1 MKKTILAGLS
11 VLTLSTSAVPA
22 LAHDYSSV
30 SKADQTTINKQ
41 YVDPQDNREYQAAV
55 EELNQMFEKHRQ
67 EMMAEMDR
75 QLTEMHD
82 EMMRVINERFRKVQ
96 DQRLNRH

>member
-1 MKKTILAGLS
+1 
-11 VLTLSTSAVPA
+11 
-22 LAHDYSSV
+22 
-30 SKADQTTINKQ
+30 
-41 YVDPQDNREYQAAV
+41 
-55 EELNQMFEKHRQ
+55 MFEKHRQ
-67 EMMAEMDR
+67 AMMAEMDR